1 MVAQEM
7 IASLGDTSSILNNLN
22 GRMRLI
28 EERFMQ
34 LRENLELL
42 NENLMEERR
51 DVLINENL
59 MEERRDVLKRVKN
72 LDNEIKNLK
81 KENLELTNTINH
93 IIKEVGLFARKD
105 SVRVLEKYISM
116 WDPLKFTTEE
126 DVKKIIEGQIKKTV
140 EKSEEEGVE
149 SAK

>member
-7 IASLGDTSSILNNLN
+7 TASLGDTSSILNNLN

-42 NENLMEERR
+42 NENLM
-51 DVLINENL
+51 DGHK
-59 MEERRDVLKRVKN
+59 DVLKRIKN
-72 LDNEIKNLK
+72 LDNEIKGLK

>member
-7 IASLGDTSSILNNLN
+7 IASLGDTSSVLNNLN
-22 GRMRLI
+22 GRMRLL

-42 NENLMEERR
+42 NENLMEERK
-51 DVLINENL
+51 
-59 MEERRDVLKRVKN
+59 DVLKRVKN
-72 LDNEIKNLK
+72 IDNEIKNLK

-116 WDPLKFTTEE
+116 WDPLKFTTED
-126 DVKKIIEGQIKKTV
+126 DVKKIIRAQIKK
-140 EKSEEEGVE
+140 SEEKGEEGSVE
-149 SAK
+149 SSK

>member
-1 MVAQEM
+1 MAAQEM
-7 IASLGDTSSILNNLN
+7 IAGLGDTSSVLNNLN
-22 GRMRLI
+22 GRMRLL

-42 NENLMEERR
+42 NENLM
-51 DVLINENL
+51 DGHK
-59 MEERRDVLKRVKN
+59 DVLKRIKN
-72 LDNEIKNLK
+72 LDNEIKGLK
-81 KENLELTNTINH
+81 KENLELTNTTNH

-126 DVKKIIEGQIKKTV
+126 DVKNLIKEQIKKT
-140 EKSEEEGVE
+140 EEENKEEDVE
-149 SAK
+149 NAK

>member
-7 IASLGDTSSILNNLN
+7 TASLGDTSSILNNLN

-42 NENLMEERR
+42 
-51 DVLINENL
+51 NENL

>member
-7 IASLGDTSSILNNLN
+7 TASLGDTSSILNNLN

-42 NENLMEERR
+42 NENLM
-51 DVLINENL
+51 DGHK
-59 MEERRDVLKRVKN
+59 DVLKRIKN
-72 LDNEIKNLK
+72 LDNEIKGLK
-81 KENLELTNTINH
+81 KENLELTNTTNH

-126 DVKKIIEGQIKKTV
+126 DVKNLIKEQIKKT
-140 EKSEEEGVE
+140 EEENKEEDVE
-149 SAK
+149 NAK